1 MPRPIPLDVCWCWQ
15 EAQVPPGS
23 LVAVIDVLRATSTIV
38 TALAA
43 GAASVRP
50 VDSAAEALALREST
64 PGCLLAGERGA
75 LPIPGFDYG
84 NSPATLLH
92 AGVAGKQLV
101 LATTNGSRALALA
114 GQRTE
119 SVTALS
125 LLNVEAVAASCAA
138 ARPESLYV
146 LCSGTEGRFSADD
159 AYVAGALLVRLDALM
174 SGGYAWTETARAA
187 AWLYRGA
194 PEPAFAA
201 LAASGPGQSLV
212 GKGFRAD
219 VEFCAQRDAFALT
232 PWLRDGRL
240 VAS

>member
-1 MPRPIPLDVCWCWQ
+1 M
-15 EAQVPPGS
+15 PPGS

-50 VDSAAEALALREST
+50 VDSAAEALALRAST

-84 NSPATLLH
+84 NSPATLLN
-92 AGVAGKQLV
+92 ADVPGKQLV

-201 LAASGPGQSLV
+201 LAASGPGQSLI